1 MPRTADAARPQPAED
16 GAERW
21 NETAAG
27 LRAFFRIA
35 DLWGLG
41 MDEARVLLG
50 HPSRATVYNWR
61 AGRVRTVPYDTVRRV
76 SYVLGIYKALQILYA
91 DPALADGWVK
101 RPNAAFGGRSALARM
116 LGGDVA
122 DLAAV
127 RGHLDAARGG
137 WG

>member
-1 MPRTADAARPQPAED
+1 MSRTTHATTRPQAADD

-21 NETAAG
+21 HEAAAG

-35 DLWGLG
+35 DLWGLS
-41 MDEARVLLG
+41 MDDARVLLG
-50 HPSRATVYNWR
+50 RPSRATAYNWR
-61 AGRVRTVPYDTVRRV
+61 SGRVRTVPYDTVRRI

-91 DPALADGWVK
+91 DAALADGWIK
-101 RPNAAFGGRSALARM
+101 RPNAAFGGQSALARM

-127 RGHLDAARGG
+127 RQYLDAARG
-137 WG
+137 